1 MATQQIEIRAVDK
14 TRGTLNKVQRGLGKI
29 DKQAKGVSLSF
40 GKIAALA
47 GSVFAGLGLAKTV
60 SSLIQT
66 GKELENLEV
75 RLKFLFGS
83 AKEGGLAF
91 DEMAK
96 FASQVPFSLEEIQKG
111 AGVLSVVSKDAEEL
125 AKIMRITGNV
135 AAVTGLDF
143 KTSSEQVQRALS
155 AGISAADLFREKGVR
170 DMLGFSAGATVSAE
184 QTAEA
189 FEKVFGPGGKF
200 AGATDALADTLEG
213 SLSMIGDK
221 VFNFKKELLEAGL
234 FDSLKIQVKA
244 FDKLLGD
251 NAESINNVAKVMGD
265 KLGFAVF
272 ATVDFFKKLNISM
285 GDMILGAKVLGA
297 VLGGAGLLAVIKG
310 LTLGVKSLTLMIA
323 RNPLGLLAVAA
334 SSLIVWLSMEN
345 GLGKTIAQVGAVLN
359 KLGEIAS
366 AVGLWLKSQFVK
378 IINAAKEA
386 MYALGDSIID
396 AINWLAFW
404 KGEEKLIDKTTREL
418 TGAIAEL
425 AVEGYEKVST
435 AIGETVVKV
444 KDYIGTSELA
454 KKALE
459 EGKGILESLTAA
471 WIESGLTYDEAAVKL
486 RELYEESLGVA
497 KAQQEEKDA
506 IQEATQAL
514 AKKNEE
520 VKVAVSIYQKQAEAM
535 IKASSK
541 YSEAMMS
548 KEIETLNAIAEH
560 AIAIQ
565 KAALD
570 NKKLTEEEFAES
582 RLAIE
587 SQLAEQITKIQADAL
602 KRQEDMY
609 MASLEKRLTDSQ
621 GAIAKSM
628 SAEDKEFLQK
638 KGREEKQKEINKTR
652 IDFEKKSEMEK
663 YQFGIGQAKNFF
675 AAVGKENKAAFAAMK
690 AMAIAEAII
699 NTYTGATAALKAYP
713 PPFNFIAMA
722 AVIAA
727 GFAQVSAIRAQTA
740 QRGGTVL
747 GGATALVG
755 EDGPELIVPK
765 QSSTVI
771 PREVADAVGGISG
784 GMGGEVNVNFNI
796 TTVDARDFD
805 QLLVERRGTIVG
817 IINNAMNQQGK
828 VGVTA

>member
-14 TRGTLNKVQRGLGKI
+14 TQGTLNKVQRGLGKI

-83 AKEGGLAF
+83 ATEGGKAF

-111 AGVLSVVSKDAEEL
+111 AGVLSVVSDDAEEL
-125 AKIMRITGNV
+125 ARIMKITGNV

-143 KTSSEQVQRALS
+143 KTASEQVQRSLS

-184 QTAEA
+184 ETAEA

-221 VFNFKKELLEAGL
+221 IFNFKKTLLEAGL
-234 FDSLKIQVKA
+234 FDSLKIQVQALDKA
-244 FDKLLGD
+244 LGD

-272 ATVDFFKKLNISM
+272 ATVEFFKSLNISM
-285 GDMILGAKVLGA
+285 GDLILGAKVLGA

-310 LTLGVKSLTLMIA
+310 LAGGVKALTLAIA

-334 SSLIVWLSMEN
+334 SSLIVFLSMEN
-345 GLGKTIAQVGAVLN
+345 GLGKTIAQVSAVLN
-359 KLGEIAS
+359 KMGEIAS
-366 AVGLWLKSQFVK
+366 NV
-378 IINAAKEA
+378 AKFFQTQ
-386 MYALGDSIID
+386 LGKV
-396 AINWLAFW
+396 LEF
-404 KGEEKLIDKTTREL
+404 L
-418 TGAIAEL
+418 TGIFDSFIDSVVSGYNAIAEFIPFLDQVETSGAKVRESIKSL
-425 AVEGYEKVST
+425 AVEGYEKVSE
-435 AIGETVVKV
+435 AIGETTDKV
-444 KDYIGTSELA
+444 KDYISTSDIA
-454 KKALE
+454 QKALE
-459 EGKGILESLTAA
+459 EGQGILESLKSA
-471 WIESGLTYDEAAVKL
+471 WDESGLTYDEAAMKL
-486 RELYEESLGVA
+486 RDLYEEQLGVA
-497 KAQQEEKDA
+497 KAAQAEKDA
-506 IQEATQAL
+506 LQESVQAL

-520 VKVAVSIYQKQAEAM
+520 VKVAVSVHQKAAEAM

-541 YSEAMMS
+541 FSEAMMA

-582 RLAIE
+582 KLAIE
-587 SQLAEQITKIQADAL
+587 SQLQEQITKIQADAL

-609 MASLEKRLTDSQ
+609 MASLQKRLTDSQ

-628 SAEDKEFLQK
+628 SDEDKAFLQK
-638 KGREEKQKEINKTR
+638 KGREEKQKEINKNR
-652 IDFEKKSEMEK
+652 IEFEKKSELEK
-663 YQFGIGQAKNFF
+663 TQWAIGQGADAFE
-675 AAVGKENKAAFAAMK
+675 ALGRYNKQAFAASK
-690 AMAIAEAII
+690 ALRIAEAVM
-699 NTYTGATAALKAYP
+699 NTYTGATLALATYP
-713 PPFNFIAMA
+713 PPFNFIGAA
-722 AVIAA
+722 AVVAA
-727 GFAQVSAIRAQTA
+727 GLANIATIRSQSY
-740 QRGGTVL
+740 QGRQL
-747 GGATALVG
+747 GGAVQEGKSFLVG
-755 EDGPELIVPK
+755 ETGPEIFTPN
-765 QSSTVI
+765 
-771 PREVADAVGGISG
+771 ISG
-784 GMGGEVNVNFNI
+784 RIDRMDGMGGKDVNVNFTINA
-796 TTVDARDFD
+796 VDTQGFD
-805 QLLVERRGTIVG
+805 ELLVSRRGVIQQV
-817 IINNAMNQQGK
+817 ISDAMLESGQRSRF
-828 VGVTA
+828 

>member
-14 TRGTLNKVQRGLGKI
+14 TQGTLNKVQRGLGKI

-83 AKEGGLAF
+83 ATEGGKAF

-111 AGVLSVVSKDAEEL
+111 AGVLSVVSDDAEEL
-125 AKIMRITGNV
+125 ARIMKITGNV

-143 KTSSEQVQRALS
+143 KTASEQVQRSLS

-184 QTAEA
+184 ETAEA

-221 VFNFKKELLEAGL
+221 IFNFKKTLLEAGL
-234 FDSLKIQVKA
+234 FDSLKIQVQALDKA
-244 FDKLLGD
+244 LGD

-272 ATVDFFKKLNISM
+272 ATVEFFKSLNISM
-285 GDMILGAKVLGA
+285 GDLILGAKVLGA

-310 LTLGVKSLTLMIA
+310 LAGGVKALTLAIA

-334 SSLIVWLSMEN
+334 SSLIVFLSMEN
-345 GLGKTIAQVGAVLN
+345 GLGKTIAQVSAVLN
-359 KLGEIAS
+359 KMGEIAS
-366 AVGLWLKSQFVK
+366 NV
-378 IINAAKEA
+378 AKFFQTQ
-386 MYALGDSIID
+386 LGKV
-396 AINWLAFW
+396 LEF
-404 KGEEKLIDKTTREL
+404 L
-418 TGAIAEL
+418 TGIFDSFIDSVVSGYNAIAEFIPFLDQVETSGAKVRESIKSL
-425 AVEGYEKVST
+425 AVEGYEKVSE
-435 AIGETVVKV
+435 AIGETTDKV
-444 KDYIGTSELA
+444 KDYISTSDIA
-454 KKALE
+454 QKALE
-459 EGKGILESLTAA
+459 EGQGILESLKSA
-471 WIESGLTYDEAAVKL
+471 WDESGLTYDEAAMKL
-486 RELYEESLGVA
+486 RDLYEEQLGVA
-497 KAQQEEKDA
+497 KAAQAEKDA
-506 IQEATQAL
+506 LQESVQAL

-520 VKVAVSIYQKQAEAM
+520 VKVAVSVHQKAAEAM

-541 YSEAMMS
+541 FSEAMMA

-582 RLAIE
+582 KLAIE
-587 SQLAEQITKIQADAL
+587 SQLQEQITKIQADAL

-609 MASLEKRLTDSQ
+609 MASLQKRLTDSQ

-628 SAEDKEFLQK
+628 SDEDKAFLQK
-638 KGREEKQKEINKTR
+638 KGREEKQKEINKNR
-652 IDFEKKSEMEK
+652 IEFEKKSELEK

-675 AAVGKENKAAFAAMK
+675 AALGTENKKAFAAMK

-699 NTYTGATAALKAYP
+699 NTYQGATKALASYP
-713 PPFNFIAMA
+713 PPFNFIAA
-722 AVIAA
+722 AATVAA

-740 QRGGTVL
+740 QRGGTVI
-747 GGATALVG
+747 GGSTAVVG

-771 PREVADAVGGISG
+771 PREVADAVGSIGG
-784 GMGGEVNVNFNI
+784 GMGEVNVNFNI